1 MNVLG
6 DLVSRNRRSD
16 TPALLAPVDGREYD
30 YRRFCTTAWKVSSLF
45 RHFGVRDGS
54 TVALADDTR
63 PEPILAFLGTALLG
77 GIARFAPQK
86 TETEIDART
95 LVTPVERSHEYDLP
109 PGSKMIVY
117 GGPPDDPHVAYFE
130 QDVWSENPTEPP
142 DYVESEQPVL
152 CEETT
157 YTHTDL
163 LDAAQSVV
171 DEWDFAADDVVA
183 IRSSLCEPETI
194 AAGIV
199 APLLVDGTI
208 LLPDSDGENEIVG
221 DYVVAAGNGHEHKP
235 EAQVIVPEAIGC

>member
-6 DLVSRNRRSD
+6 DLVARDRRSD
-16 TPALLAPVDGREYD
+16 TPALIVPADGREYD

-45 RHFGVRDGS
+45 RHFGVRNGS

-77 GIARFAPQK
+77 GIARFAPPV
-86 TETEIDART
+86 EDEIDARV
-95 LVTPVERSHEYDLP
+95 LVTPVDRSHEYDLP

-117 GGPPDDPHVAYFE
+117 GGPSDDPHTAYFE

-142 DYVESEQPVL
+142 DFVESEQPVL

-171 DEWDFAADDVVA
+171 DGWDLTASDVVA
-183 IRSSLCEPETI
+183 VRTSLREPETI
-194 AAGIV
+194 AAGII
-199 APLLVDGTI
+199 APLLVGGTI
-208 LLPDSDGENEIVG
+208 LLPDSEGENEIVG
-221 DYVVAAGNGHEHKP
+221 DYAVVTGNGRDHEP
-235 EAQVIVPEAIGC
+235 ETQPIALEAIRR